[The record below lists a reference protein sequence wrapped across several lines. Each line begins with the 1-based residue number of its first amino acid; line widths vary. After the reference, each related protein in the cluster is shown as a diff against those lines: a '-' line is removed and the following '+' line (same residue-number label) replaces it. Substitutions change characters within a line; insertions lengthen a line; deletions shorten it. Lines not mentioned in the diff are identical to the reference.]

1 MAVKG
6 WRGRGGA
13 RGAPLSWQGHCCHG
27 GGTAV
32 RGESSRQMLAHTAA
46 DQEAEDEVSPVY
58 KLQGLPPKDVLP
70 TRPHLPK
77 VASLPETAPQLGTK
91 HLSP

>member
-1 MAVKG
+1 MAAKG

-13 RGAPLSWQGHCCHG
+13 LLSWQGHRCRG
-27 GGTAV
+27 G
-32 RGESSRQMLAHTAA
+32 SSRQMLAHTAA

-58 KLQGLPPKDVLP
+58 KPQGLPPKDVLP